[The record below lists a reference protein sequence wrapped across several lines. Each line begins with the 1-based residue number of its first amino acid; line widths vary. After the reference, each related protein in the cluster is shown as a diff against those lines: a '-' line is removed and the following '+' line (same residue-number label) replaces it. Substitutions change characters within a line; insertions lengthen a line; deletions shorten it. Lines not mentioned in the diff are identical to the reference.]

1 MKIGVNANPM
11 RPQGT
16 KTITVLLVDD
26 HRVVRLGFRRVIED
40 EPEIV
45 VVGETGDGD
54 VAVEMTCQLN
64 PTVVLMDCSLPGTSG
79 LAATK
84 QIVSLRPKTA
94 VLMCS
99 MHAEELWVKR
109 AIEAGA
115 RGYVLKSALDLD
127 LPGVIKQVA
136 AGQMV
141 FSGQGLPGQTTAR

>member
-1 MKIGVNANPM
+1 
-11 RPQGT
+11 
-16 KTITVLLVDD
+16 
-26 HRVVRLGFRRVIED
+26 
-40 EPEIV
+40 
-45 VVGETGDGD
+45 
-54 VAVEMTCQLN
+54 
-64 PTVVLMDCSLPGTSG
+64 MDCSLPGTSG

-141 FSGQGLPGQTTAR
+141 FSGQGLPGQPQAKSFRLSLREMEVLRLIVSGKTSRQIADQLKLSKYTVEVHRANIMKALGIHKTAELVAYAVRTGLA